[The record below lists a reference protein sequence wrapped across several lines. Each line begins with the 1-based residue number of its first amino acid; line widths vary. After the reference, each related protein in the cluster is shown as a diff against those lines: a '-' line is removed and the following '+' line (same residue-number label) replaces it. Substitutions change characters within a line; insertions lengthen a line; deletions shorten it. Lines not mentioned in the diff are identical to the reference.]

1 VSVAIGY
8 PASGMAKP
16 RNDRELPSRGDP
28 PSRGLTRRGLF
39 RTLGTAT
46 LAAGCV
52 KQETPSQQPELD
64 PGGPSIEG
72 AFGRT
77 ATRLEFV
84 LDGAPVAREVEA
96 RTTLLELL
104 RLDLDNTG
112 TKLVCDRGACGAC
125 MVLVDGVARNACM
138 LLAHDV
144 GGAEVRTVAGLG
156 AGESL
161 SALQLAFIEHDA
173 LQCGFCTSGMLISA
187 TALLEQAGD
196 QAGGE
201 AKLDRAQVADA
212 LAGNLCRC
220 GTYPHVIDAVLSVA
234 HGQPVAR
241 RAELI
246 QVRKQATR

>member
-1 VSVAIGY
+1 
-8 PASGMAKP
+8 MAKP
-16 RNDRELPSRGDP
+16 RKHRDDPSGGPAAPRKPESPAGT
-28 PSRGLTRRGLF
+28 LTRRGLF
-39 RTLGTAT
+39 RSLGTAT
-46 LAAGCV
+46 LVVGCV
-52 KQETPSQQPELD
+52 KPETPSRQPGLD
-64 PGGPSIEG
+64 PAGPSIDG

-84 LDGAPVAREVEA
+84 LDGAPVTREVEA

-104 RLDLDNTG
+104 RLDLDHTG

-125 MVLVDGVARNACM
+125 MVLVDGVARNSCM

-156 AGESL
+156 SGESL

-187 TALLEQAGD
+187 TSLLEQQGN
-196 QAGGE
+196 QAG

-246 QVRKQATR
+246 QVRKEATR